1 MNKIF
6 VTGSS
11 GLLST
16 NIFLK
21 KHLEYD
27 FIGCIHKRSPQFKLD
42 NLNFEKF
49 NLFDRQKLK
58 KILIKFNPNY
68 ILHNAAITNL
78 ELCEQNKELCFK
90 INYEL
95 SCLITDVAKDLNIKL
110 IFISTDQIYNGL
122 KDSYSE
128 KDTPNPINNYGISKV
143 KSEEYILKHYSNSL
157 IIRTNFFGWGPSY
170 RNSFSDRVLKDT
182 FTNVKELD
190 DVSFNPIYLSTL
202 IKILFEM
209 INNNYSGLFN
219 LSSDDSFTKYKL
231 AKKFLEY
238 FKINKNIKRIYLKD
252 LPQNLARPTCMIL
265 ENNKIKNQLGISK
278 IDTNNC
284 LYNLKL
290 DFDNGYAKQIQQIT

>member
-1 MNKIF
+1 MNKFF

-21 KHLEYD
+21 KYLEYN
-27 FIGCIHKRSPQFKLD
+27 FIGCIHKRTPQFKLD

-49 NLFDRQKLK
+49 DLFDREELK

-143 KSEEYILKHYSNSL
+143 KSEEYILKYYSNSL

-190 DVSFNPIYLSTL
+190 DVRFNPIYLSTL
-202 IKILFEM
+202 INILFEM

-238 FKINKNIKRIYLKD
+238 FKINKKIKRIYLKD
-252 LPQNLARPTCMIL
+252 LPQNLARPSSMIL

-278 IDTNNC
+278 IDTKNC

-290 DFDNGYAKQIQQIT
+290 DFDNGYAKQIQQIK